1 MNAGGLETWGPSEVV
16 ERSEAELVRRLGHGA
31 GTLRETARHLV
42 FAGGRRMRVR
52 LAAACGQALGT
63 PIERVVGIAVAGELI
78 HAASLLH
85 DDVVDAAST
94 RRGRASANARYG
106 NHAAVLG
113 GDWVLAAAMDAI
125 AWDSRLLLGAV
136 RTVGEM
142 AEAAIDE
149 VDSRGTLDGGL
160 DRWRAIAVG
169 KTGVLFGWIGAACAL
184 AAGRDDAEDGFR
196 AFGHHLGVA
205 FQLADD
211 VSDLM
216 GANGKDRFND
226 LACAT
231 PSWPIRVV
239 AGTDDAFRRE
249 LEALWAR
256 DACDADCVADL
267 GARLVAAGA
276 RDAGVR
282 ALSDELARGHAALG
296 PAYAAFGDSL
306 RELADVF
313 VGPLAR

>member
-1 MNAGGLETWGPSEVV
+1 MEPVDLQAWGPTEIV
-16 ERSEAELVRRLGHGA
+16 ERSEAELVRRLGSGG

-42 FAGGRRMRVR
+42 LAGGRRMRVR

-63 PIERVVGIAVAGELI
+63 PAERVVGIAVAGELI

-85 DDVVDAAST
+85 DDVVDAAAT
-94 RRGRASANARYG
+94 RRGRASANARFG
-106 NHAAVLG
+106 NSAAVLG

-149 VDSRGTLDGGL
+149 VESRGTLAGGMG
-160 DRWRAIAVG
+160 RWRAIAVG

-184 AAGRDDAEDGFR
+184 AAGRDEEAEPFR
-196 AFGHHLGVA
+196 SFGHHLGVA

-211 VSDLM
+211 VADLV
-216 GANGKDRFND
+216 GGSGKDRFND

-231 PSWPIRVV
+231 PSWPLHAV
-239 AGTDDAFRRE
+239 AAADAGFRRD
-249 LEALWAR
+249 LEAFWSR
-256 DACDADCVADL
+256 DAVDPVAVASL
-267 GARLVAAGA
+267 GARVLAAGA
-276 RDAGVR
+276 REDGLR
-282 ALSDELARGHAALG
+282 ALSDELARGRSALG
-296 PAYAAFGDSL
+296 ARNAAFAASVDA
-306 RELADVF
+306 LAEVF
-313 VGPLAR
+313 MAPLNR